1 MDQAPLDIVDRL
13 KVIEVADDLCDAKNC
28 GAKSYVF
35 AQMPN
40 GHSVSYCGHHGTEYW
55 AGLNRTATVV
65 IDLRHT
71 ILDPT

>member
-1 MDQAPLDIVDRL
+1 MDAPTDIVDRAR
-13 KVIEVADDLCDAKNC
+13 VVEVDYDLCDAKNC

-40 GHSVSYCGHHGTEYW
+40 GYSISFCGHHGTEYW
-55 AGLNRTATVV
+55 DGLNRTAVVV

-71 ILDPT
+71 ILEQP